1 MWFSCR
7 FGGYLT
13 CAFVWGKMQLMDFKK
28 WIEGLPG
35 APLVTQAAE
44 RAGIDRS
51 TISRQLK
58 RGSVSAENVIAL
70 ARAHG
75 ASPADAL
82 VETGYLEPG
91 ELDGAGVPEALGHA
105 TNQQLLDEIHRRV
118 DPEAMRLL
126 RGGGGGI
133 SPKFKPVPVPD
144 IPAAPPLPDEVY
156 LAARRTNEPK
166 GADPRGLDD
175 GEE

>member
-1 MWFSCR
+1 MTSHERWLR
-7 FGGYLT
+7 
-13 CAFVWGKMQLMDFKK
+13 D
-28 WIEGLPG
+28 LPG
-35 APLVTQAAE
+35 SPSITSAA
-44 RAGIDRS
+44 RAADIQK
-51 TISRQLK
+51 TTLLRQLE
-58 RGSVSAENVIAL
+58 RGEISAENVIAL
-70 ARAHG
+70 ARAHD

-82 VETGYLEPG
+82 VETGYLKPG

-126 RGGGGGI
+126 RGGSGGI

-144 IPAAPPLPDEVY
+144 IPEAPPLPDEVY